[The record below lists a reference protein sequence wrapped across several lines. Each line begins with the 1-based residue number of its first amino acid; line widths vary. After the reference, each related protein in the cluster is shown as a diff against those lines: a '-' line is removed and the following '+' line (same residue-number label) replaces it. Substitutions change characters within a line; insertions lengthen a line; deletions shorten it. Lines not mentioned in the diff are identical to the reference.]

1 MASVESSPA
10 DSSMIKDADVTVSKW
25 TGLQGREN
33 TVESSEDVE
42 AGQSGKSSGVLNVI
56 ISGLALFSDGYNAQI
71 IGYMEPLFSV
81 LFVPPP
87 YKPYKDGMS
96 STIKGRLSNSFLIG
110 EIFGM
115 LFFGVLIDRVGR
127 RTGVVAAT
135 AFLVLGIA
143 LAAAAHGKSEL
154 GMFWMMIVARG
165 VAGFGAGGEYP
176 VCATSA
182 TEAAD
187 ETTKLRKNRGFL
199 VASTTDFAVD
209 LGFISA
215 GIVAL
220 IVLAC
225 YGQETR
231 AGVWRIS
238 FGIGFVLPL
247 VICFFRIRMINS
259 TQYQKHS
266 IKSRYPYGLIL
277 KRYWKPMLG
286 TSLAWF
292 CYDFVTYPFGIF
304 SSTIIQQLM
313 TDNTTVQNI
322 GYGTVINCFYLPGC
336 LLGGYLM
343 DKIGRKQN
351 MTLGFMIWAIW
362 GFILGGAL
370 HPIQSVFP
378 LFVVM
383 YGIFMALGE
392 MGPGVSTFL
401 CAAESFPTPLR
412 GHFLGFAA
420 AVGKAGAS
428 IGTEVFTPILNS
440 FDTTAKG
447 QQAVFLI
454 ASAFTVVGGLIAW
467 FLIPDMS
474 RELEDEDARFKAY
487 LEENGYDVSH
497 YGEAL
502 QVDRKSGH

>member
-1 MASVESSPA
+1 MALDPSTA
-10 DSSMIKDADVTVSKW
+10 KDAQVVVKDDSLTYDKDIEDAQRNVSQDVIVGSK
-25 TGLQGREN
+25 G
-33 TVESSEDVE
+33 
-42 AGQSGKSSGVLNVI
+42 SGVLNVVV
-56 ISGLALFSDGYNAQI
+56 SGLALFSDGYNAQI

-81 LFVPPP
+81 L
-87 YKPYKDGMS
+87 YKHGMS
-96 STIKGRLSNSFLIG
+96 STMAGRLSNSFLIG

-115 LFFGVLIDRVGR
+115 IFFGVLIDRMGR
-127 RTGVVAAT
+127 RTGVVVAT
-135 AFLVLGIA
+135 SILVLGII
-143 LAAAAHGKSEL
+143 LAAAAHGTNQL
-154 GMFWMMIVARG
+154 GMFWMMVVARG
-165 VAGFGAGGEYP
+165 IAGFGAGGEYP

-187 ETTKLRKNRGFL
+187 ETSNLRKKRGFL
-199 VASTTDFAVD
+199 VASTTDFAID
-209 LGFISA
+209 LGFVSA
-215 GIVAL
+215 GIVSL

-225 YGQETR
+225 YHQQVSS
-231 AGVWRIS
+231 GVWRVT
-238 FGIGFVLPL
+238 FGLGLVLPV

-266 IKSRYPYGLIL
+266 IRSQYPYGLVL

-304 SSTIIQQLM
+304 SSTIISELM
-313 TDNTTVQNI
+313 TSNTTVQNI

-336 LLGGYLM
+336 LLGGLLM

-351 MTLGFMIWAIW
+351 MTLGFFLWAIW

-370 HPIQSVFP
+370 HPIQTVLP

-428 IGTEVFTPILNS
+428 IGTEVFTPIQNA
-440 FDTTAKG
+440 FDTTAQG

-454 ASAFTVVGGLIAW
+454 GSAFTLVGGLVAW

-474 RELEDEDARFKAY
+474 RELETEDARFKAY
-487 LEENGYDVSH
+487 LEEHGYDVSH
-497 YGEAL
+497 YGEVG
-502 QVDRKSGH
+502 VDRK